1 MQGALR
7 RTMEKYSGIC
17 RFILSCNY
25 SSRIIDPIQS
35 RCAVFKFRPISPEDI
50 SQFLGMIVEKE
61 GVRIDDEA
69 MAGLVRIARGDM
81 RRAVNSLQVA
91 ASLGKPIDLDLIY
104 QTAGLANPE
113 AVKSM
118 LETALAGN
126 FIKARD
132 SLDEIMITYGLSGQ
146 DVIRQIHSSIFDLGV
161 SDYDKVKLI
170 DKCGEIEFRIVE
182 GSNERIQLEAL
193 LAYFIMIGGNAR

>member
-1 MQGALR
+1 
-7 RTMEKYSGIC
+7 
-17 RFILSCNY
+17 
-25 SSRIIDPIQS
+25 
-35 RCAVFKFRPISPEDI
+35 
-50 SQFLGMIVEKE
+50 
-61 GVRIDDEA
+61 
-69 MAGLVRIARGDM
+69 
-81 RRAVNSLQVA
+81 
-91 ASLGKPIDLDLIY
+91 
-104 QTAGLANPE
+104 
-113 AVKSM
+113 M

-146 DVIRQIHSSIFDLGV
+146 DVIRQIHASIFDLSV